1 MYTYRHVKCFAL
13 CKNDYIWGQGSWLS
27 WEIWSSTQ
35 TSLSNKECHS
45 QQLRHVENFCLKVKP
60 LLFYKVVYATVE
72 LLILKILSCIFELKS
87 VPYNAYICLSSVTS
101 PSLASAVPQLWNQQ
115 LCVLFILLVWLT
127 SCKISPISSP
137 FLSIWVSWHMLLWA
151 ELREVELRS
160 RRRWDHFFP
169 WGHSPKM
176 LPLWQCSEGDML
188 LWVQVRQWRKGFWEG
203 GINKCLQ
210 HRARGGWARAHSFT
224 SLQRH
229 RCYPDLLQ
237 PTQPLFDPPC
247 ASESD

>member
-27 WEIWSSTQ
+27 REIWSSTQ

-45 QQLRHVENFCLKVKP
+45 QQLWNVENVCLEVKP

-127 SCKISPISSP
+127 SCKISPISLP
-137 FLSIWVSWHMLLWA
+137 FLSIVFRNPPHPGSFLFICLCLLVFFRCGIQGWTQRFMFG
-151 ELREVELRS
+151 LINTNYGRE
-160 RRRWDHFFP
+160 
-169 WGHSPKM
+169 
-176 LPLWQCSEGDML
+176 
-188 LWVQVRQWRKGFWEG
+188 RKQ
-203 GINKCLQ
+203 I
-210 HRARGGWARAHSFT
+210 
-224 SLQRH
+224 SLK
-229 RCYPDLLQ
+229 
-237 PTQPLFDPPC
+237 
-247 ASESD
+247 